1 MNPKCFALFAQPLAH
16 LFKKNNSTQHY
27 RSLARTGA
35 AMQQPLKHSSSCAP
49 PLSVTIDH
57 SDQHFI
63 SGGGHGVA
71 LSLCLRVPQTP
82 HIIFLIIM
90 QR

>member
-1 MNPKCFALFAQPLAH
+1 MFCIICTTFSP
-16 LFKKNNSTQHY
+16 
-27 RSLARTGA
+27 
-35 AMQQPLKHSSSCAP
+35 PLKKKQQYTTLQEFAEDRGSHAAASKALQQLRP